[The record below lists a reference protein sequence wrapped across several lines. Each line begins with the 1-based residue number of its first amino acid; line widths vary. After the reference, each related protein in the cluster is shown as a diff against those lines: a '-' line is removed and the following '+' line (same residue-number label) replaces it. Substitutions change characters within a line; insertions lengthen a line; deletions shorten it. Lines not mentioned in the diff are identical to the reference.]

1 MSYKV
6 TPPDLETSSSYDVY
20 LKRLKV
26 WEATTPAPKATHGPI
41 IAGTLPNESVKYG
54 KDLQDKFY
62 EWVDSEALCKEGG
75 LELVREFLKKELG
88 EEDLNKTIRVWDELE
103 DSVRGDMGI
112 EQYISEFGR
121 AYNKVKV
128 SAKVELPDEILA
140 FMLLKRSGADKTDR
154 KLILSRL
161 DKDDKSK
168 MYESMADAIRWV
180 MGDTPGA
187 AAKPKKNDIK
197 VEPLDDEEGV
207 FVSQDGDRYVR
218 DNNFYRGRGRGGGA
232 WRGRGRGKPYDWP
245 KDDLPRENRKDE
257 KGEVTTCRTCGSR
270 YHYQN
275 ACEVKK
281 AKAAKGEDVNLVMG
295 DEEWMEFALAT
306 QHGEKLSKFTQEAK
320 NCAAVD
326 TACTSNVG
334 GKPWYE
340 MLYETLSESD
350 RKKVKGPLPSSKV
363 FRFGNNQVLSLLGKY
378 IVPVY
383 IAGKKGSLEFDMID
397 SDIPLLLSKKSMKGL
412 KMKLDIET
420 DKCKIF
426 GVEIDLE
433 TTGNGHYL
441 LPLTANDDTG
451 SVVECDWVLAI
462 DLKNL
467 DENEQ
472 RKNMKKLHA

>member
-6 TPPDLETSSSYDVY
+6 TPPDFETSSSYDVY

-41 IAGTLPNESVKYG
+41 IAGTLPNESLKYG

-128 SAKVELPDEILA
+128 SAKVELPDKILA

-161 DKDDKSK
+161 DKDGKSK

-180 MGDTPGA
+180 MGDTLGA

-197 VEPLDDEEGV
+197 VEPSDDEEGV

-218 DNNFYRGRGRGGGA
+218 DNNFYRG
-232 WRGRGRGKPYDWP
+232 
-245 KDDLPRENRKDE
+245 
-257 KGEVTTCRTCGSR
+257 
-270 YHYQN
+270 
-275 ACEVKK
+275 
-281 AKAAKGEDVNLVMG
+281 
-295 DEEWMEFALAT
+295 
-306 QHGEKLSKFTQEAK
+306 
-320 NCAAVD
+320 
-326 TACTSNVG
+326 
-334 GKPWYE
+334 
-340 MLYETLSESD
+340 
-350 RKKVKGPLPSSKV
+350 
-363 FRFGNNQVLSLLGKY
+363 
-378 IVPVY
+378 
-383 IAGKKGSLEFDMID
+383 
-397 SDIPLLLSKKSMKGL
+397 
-412 KMKLDIET
+412 
-420 DKCKIF
+420 
-426 GVEIDLE
+426 
-433 TTGNGHYL
+433 
-441 LPLTANDDTG
+441 
-451 SVVECDWVLAI
+451 
-462 DLKNL
+462 
-467 DENEQ
+467 
-472 RKNMKKLHA
+472 